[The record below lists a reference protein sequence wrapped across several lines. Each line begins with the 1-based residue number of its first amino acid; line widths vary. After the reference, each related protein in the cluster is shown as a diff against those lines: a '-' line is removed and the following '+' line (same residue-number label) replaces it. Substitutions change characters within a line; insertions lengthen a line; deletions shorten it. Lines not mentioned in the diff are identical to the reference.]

1 MNNSGNKTLRI
12 KCFSC
17 DSLALDTFC
26 RQIGSILRGSVDSV
40 SLSAL
45 PAKRELINVN
55 RSGFVYTSSKKQFHQ
70 VRHARCF
77 TIKCSDVSVLQKRLS
92 TVKLPFGIH
101 LEIFFDK

>member
-1 MNNSGNKTLRI
+1 VNSNNKTLRI
-12 KCFSC
+12 KCFSF
-17 DSLALDTFC
+17 DAHALDMFC

-40 SLSAL
+40 ALSAL
-45 PAKRELINVN
+45 PAKRELININ